1 MLHEGGRAIAVDL
14 ELTWLYPLSELRS
27 EQMRALCV
35 NQVDIPLIAT
45 TYYSVASNALFVLVA
60 IGRHRLLISSYTV
73 L

>member
-27 EQMRALCV
+27 KQMRAVCV

-45 TYYSVASNALFVLVA
+45 TTTYYSVASNAPLCP
-60 IGRHRLLISSYTV
+60 GCRW
-73 L
+73 